1 MTSSGCWTTLLTVTL
16 GLLCVTGESWSA
28 DGKVI
33 EDSAAYFPDDIGNWW
48 SYQGE
53 VTEGPLQTIDHKL
66 FVNESKVMR
75 KEMRQ
80 NVEMKVFHDTNGG
93 NHGPSTSFYRRDQV
107 GIVYYGSDPGS
118 PLEKQLV
125 PYQIVQFPMRVSS
138 TFQQFNRTKLD
149 FGSDLDQDG
158 VNEQADVTGTVTVVG
173 HEPVTVPSGKYD
185 DAVRVEARMTMRITL
200 SSLKTSAVG
209 TDVMN
214 AWFVK
219 GVGMVKYLERQELP
233 PIRSDRGITTE
244 IMEELTAYK
253 VKPVAGLLERSKS
266 APQRVLTHHSSD

>member
-1 MTSSGCWTTLLTVTL
+1 MTSSGSWKTLSAVALS
-16 GLLCVTGESWSA
+16 LLFFAGESWSA
-28 DGKVI
+28 DGKVVD
-33 EDSAAYFPDDIGNWW
+33 DSAAYFPDDIGNWW

-125 PYQIVQFPMRVSS
+125 PYQIVQFPMRVST
-138 TFQQFNRTKLD
+138 TFQQFDRRKLD

-158 VNEQADVTGTVTVVG
+158 VNEQADVVGTVTVLG
-173 HEPVTVPSGKYD
+173 HEPVTVPAGKYD

-219 GVGMVKYLERQELP
+219 GIGMVKYLERQELP

-253 VKPVAGLLERSKS
+253 VKPVAGLLERSES
-266 APQRVLTHHSSD
+266 APQRVLTHHTSD

>member
-1 MTSSGCWTTLLTVTL
+1 MTLWA
-16 GLLCVTGESWSA
+16 LCLTGESWSA

-53 VTEGPLQTIDHKL
+53 VTEGPLQTIDRKL
-66 FVNESKVMR
+66 FINESKVMR

-125 PYQIVQFPMRVSS
+125 PYQIVQFPMRVTN
-138 TFQQFNRTKLD
+138 TFQQFDRRKLD

-158 VNEQADVTGTVTVVG
+158 VNEQADVVGTVTVLG
-173 HEPVTVPSGKYD
+173 HEPVTVPAGRYD

-200 SSLKTSAVG
+200 SGLKTSAVG

-219 GVGMVKYLERQELP
+219 GIGIVKYLERQELP

-253 VKPVAGLLERSKS
+253 VKPLAGLLERGES
-266 APQRVLTHHSSD
+266 APQRVLTHHASD